1 LKETNQPVDPN
12 EVRLRIAKKMHD
24 YLFAPMQITNPRMHQ
39 TLKASGNII
48 VELDW
53 LYWALL
59 GTREERKARMVPRP
73 RWDLADFFAQQKVD
87 LFMSQLTPEE
97 EAALYIDIDQLLK
110 MVRSKNYP
118 KKKIQIPLELTGHP
132 GVEPSFGTV
141 MINGT
146 PAMDWGLG
154 GSLTTRDGKSYL
166 LFVLETLK
174 AELSRQSA
182 QAVKLSDKELNELYF
197 YGIVY
202 KEPEPF
208 KPHKDSH
215 FRRGEFA
222 DFDKFKKFMKSLREK

>member
-1 LKETNQPVDPN
+1 
-12 EVRLRIAKKMHD
+12 
-24 YLFAPMQITNPRMHQ
+24 MQITNPKMHQ
-39 TLKASGNII
+39 ALQASGNII

-59 GTREERKARMVPRP
+59 GTKEERRRRIVTRP
-73 RWDLADFFAQQKVD
+73 RWDLADFFADQKVD
-87 LFMSQLTPEE
+87 LFVSQLTTEE
-97 EAALYIDIDQLLK
+97 EKALSVDIDQLLNMIK
-110 MVRSKNYP
+110 SKNYP

-154 GSLTTRDGKSYL
+154 GSLVTKQGKSYL
-166 LFVLETLK
+166 LYVLETLK
-174 AELSRQSA
+174 GELSLQSP
-182 QAVKLSDKELNELYF
+182 QSKKLLDKELNELYF

-202 KEPEPF
+202 EEPEPF

-215 FRRGEFA
+215 FRRSEFG
-222 DFDKFKKFMKSLREK
+222 DFDKFQKFMKSLRNK